1 MTTDMGV
8 PATGYAP
15 VHGLRM
21 YYEIYGEGRPLLL
34 LHGGLLTVQ
43 LCFGAL
49 LPALA
54 TRHRVIAVELQ
65 GHGRTADSE
74 REMSIANLAEDVVG
88 LLDHLGIEQTDLYG
102 FSLGGLT
109 ALQAA
114 MRHPERV
121 RRLVAASMHFRPDG
135 FHQEI
140 RDPEAYPTSERMP
153 TAADFN
159 SMREEYQRVAPDP
172 DHFEAFAAKT
182 SNMVGAF
189 TGWSDDELRAVAVP
203 TLVMLGDTDFVRI
216 EHAAEMFSLIPDA
229 QLAVLPGAT
238 HMDLTR
244 RADLVLP
251 VVESFLGEGDPG

>member
-1 MTTDMGV
+1 MTTDIGV
-8 PATGYAP
+8 PATGCAP

-21 YYEIYGEGRPLLL
+21 FYEIHGEGHPLVL

-43 LCFGAL
+43 LSFGAF

-54 TRHRVIAVELQ
+54 ARNQVIAVELQ

-74 REMSIANLAEDVVG
+74 RELSIANLAEDVVG
-88 LLDHLGIEQTDLYG
+88 LLDHLGIERADLYG

-114 MRHPERV
+114 MRHPDRV
-121 RRLVAASMHFRPDG
+121 RRLVAASIQFRPDG
-135 FHQEI
+135 FHEEI
-140 RDPEAYPTSERMP
+140 RDHEAHPNSERMP
-153 TAADFN
+153 TAADFG
-159 SMREEYQRVAPDP
+159 SMREEYRRVAPDP
-172 DHFEAFAAKT
+172 DHFEAFAERV

-189 TGWSDDELRAVAVP
+189 PGWSDDELRAVAVP
-203 TLVMLGDTDFVRI
+203 TLVMLGDTDFVRL

-229 QLAVLPGAT
+229 QLAVLPGST

-251 VVESFLGEGDPG
+251 VVQSFLGEGDTL